1 MKKIVIAK
9 PENLTLY
16 LLKIYN
22 TENNLNSVYN
32 QFFLYL

>member
-16 LLKIYN
+16 LLRIYN
-22 TENNLNSVYN
+22 TENNLNSV
-32 QFFLYL
+32 